1 MLGKLSRNEVMAVVG
16 AILLV
21 VGLFLNWYESVS
33 DLAEINGEQGM
44 GSYTGFEVHTLM
56 RWPLLASAIAPL
68 VLAYIVVRD
77 KPLSWARGEMTA
89 VIAIIAFGLLA
100 YNGLIDRPGEPSG
113 QIQVEPGYFVALAG
127 SILMMV
133 GAALRSTESE
143 RRRKP
148 PGTL

>member
-1 MLGKLSRNEVMAVVG
+1 MPGKLSRNEVMAVVG

-33 DLAEINGEQGM
+33 DLAEINGQQGM
-44 GSYTGFEVHTLM
+44 GSYTGFEVHTLI
-56 RWPLLASAIAPL
+56 RWLLLASAIAPL

-77 KPLSWARGEMTA
+77 KQLSWARGEMTA

>member
-1 MLGKLSRNEVMAVVG
+1 MPGKLSRNEVMAVVG

-44 GSYTGFEVHTLM
+44 GSYTGFEVHTLI
-56 RWPLLASAIAPL
+56 RWLLLASAIAPL

-77 KPLSWARGEMTA
+77 KQLSWARGEMTA

-113 QIQVEPGYFVALAG
+113 QIQIEPGYFVALAG

-133 GAALRSTESE
+133 GAALRSTETD